1 MPASSRVGV
10 AQSESNID
18 DTKEEQSSTKDRAT
32 PKGVGCGFKSRHQ
45 QPLTEMNMPKK
56 AENPVIKPVGLEP
69 KGTGRPSKYTPE
81 IAKKMCEMLADGVPL
96 REICR
101 QEGFPAWVTVYE
113 WMYRD
118 DAAGEAK
125 VGLSEAIA
133 KAREVGQDAM
143 AERAYLEMYQEPER
157 IMSEGGNK
165 IDPGY
170 VQLVK
175 ARAEITLKML
185 AKWNPKR
192 YGDRVALTG
201 AEDGAP
207 IKIESRQLFDAVLTN
222 LETRRQLGEE

>member
-1 MPASSRVGV
+1 MLVAVQPSTRRSRASGGATVRLSG
-10 AQSESNID
+10 
-18 DTKEEQSSTKDRAT
+18 STLL
-32 PKGVGCGFKSRHQ
+32 GCHQ

-56 AENPVIKPVGLEP
+56 AENPKPVGLAP
-69 KGTGRPSKYTPE
+69 KGTGRASKYTPE
-81 IAKKMCEMLADGVPL
+81 LAAEICERLSNGEPL
-96 REICR
+96 RQICR
-101 QEGFPAWVTVYE
+101 DPHMPAWQKIYE
-113 WMYRD
+113 WMAKD
-118 DAAGEAK
+118 DAAGEAGT
-125 VGLSEAIA
+125 GLSGAIA
-133 KAREVGQDAM
+133 RAREVGQDAM
-143 AERAYLEMYQEPER
+143 AERAYLEMYDEPER

>member
-1 MPASSRVGV
+1 
-10 AQSESNID
+10 
-18 DTKEEQSSTKDRAT
+18 
-32 PKGVGCGFKSRHQ
+32 
-45 QPLTEMNMPKK
+45 MPKK
-56 AENPVIKPVGLEP
+56 AENPKPVGLAP
-69 KGTGRPSKYTPE
+69 KGTGRASKYTPE
-81 IAKKMCEMLADGVPL
+81 LAAEICERLSNGEPL
-96 REICR
+96 RQICR
-101 QEGFPAWVTVYE
+101 DPHMPAWQKIYE
-113 WMYRD
+113 WMAKD
-118 DAAGEAK
+118 DAAGEAGT
-125 VGLSEAIA
+125 GLSGAIA
-133 KAREVGQDAM
+133 RAREVGQDAM
-143 AERAYLEMYQEPER
+143 AERAYLEMYDEPER